1 MSSQE
6 FAQLVRK
13 GITASNQGNTLDALF
28 HFEKAGRLGSTP
40 TLNSYMGYCLA
51 RERQEVK
58 EGLGLCRQVLAME
71 PEQAVHYLN
80 LGRVFLETGK
90 QQLAIETFRQGLKRE
105 RHHLIVE
112 ELRKLSVRKPPIVP
126 FLSLSHPVNK
136 CLHLL
141 LTHLRLR

>member
-6 FAQLVRK
+6 FAQLVKK

-28 HFEKAGRLGSTP
+28 HFENAGRLGSTP
-40 TLNSYMGYCLA
+40 SLNSYMGYCLA
-51 RERQEVK
+51 RERQEFK
-58 EGLGLCRQVLAME
+58 QGIALCRQALANE

-90 QQLAIETFRQGLKRE
+90 QQLAVEAFRHGLKRE

-112 ELRKLSVRKPPIVP
+112 ELKKLSTMKPPVVP
-126 FLSLSHPVNK
+126 FLSHTHPVNK
-136 CLHLL
+136 YLGQLL
-141 LTHLRLR
+141 NHLRLR